1 VLKLK
6 QISVVGAGT
15 MGAGIAQV
23 CAVARY
29 RVMLVDLEPKQLDRA
44 KESIQNSLD
53 RFARKNKLSESVSTI
68 MARIEYSQELT
79 VCGNA
84 DMAIEAVY
92 EDIEVKTGIIQELS
106 QVIDPAAIIGTNTSA
121 ISITALAAAAVNP
134 ERVIGIHFF
143 NPVPMLK
150 AVEIVRGME
159 TSDDAMDVTKQFI
172 ASLEKRP
179 IVVNHD
185 IPGFLLNRINLPSNL
200 EAIRMVEQGVAT
212 IEDVDQGVKLAFG
225 RPMGIFELG
234 DLVGLDV
241 TLNACDAIYAETKD
255 PKYLPPVLLRR
266 MVKAGRLGK
275 KTGNGW
281 YAYNTDGSKVIPDPS
296 AVKKDIS

>member
-1 VLKLK
+1 M
-6 QISVVGAGT
+6 VGAGT

-29 RVMLVDLEPKQLDRA
+29 RVALIDLDPEQLDRA
-44 KESIQNSLD
+44 EKSIHNSLG
-53 RFARKNKLSESVSTI
+53 RFAHKNKLSESVSTI
-68 MARIEYSQELT
+68 MARIEYHQELA

-92 EDIEVKTGIIQELS
+92 EDIEIKTGIIQEVS
-106 QVIDPAAIIGTNTSA
+106 RVIDPAAIIGTNTSA
-121 ISITALAAAAVNP
+121 ISITALATAAINP

-150 AVEIVRGME
+150 AVELVRGME
-159 TSDDAMDVTKQFI
+159 TGDDTMDLTTQFI
-172 ASLEKRP
+172 TSLGKQP

-200 EAIRMVEQGVAT
+200 EAIRLVEQGVAT
-212 IEDVDQGVKLAFG
+212 IQDVDQGVKLAFG

-275 KTGNGW
+275 KTGIGW
-281 YAYNTDGSKVIPDPS
+281 YAYNADGSKMVP
-296 AVKKDIS
+296 ATFAAKKD

>member
-1 VLKLK
+1 MNLK

-29 RVMLVDLEPKQLDRA
+29 RVTLVDLDPKQLDRA
-44 KESIQNSLD
+44 KESIHNSLG
-53 RFARKNKLSESVSTI
+53 RFAHKDKLSESVSAI
-68 MARIEYSQELT
+68 MARVEYGQELA

-84 DMAIEAVY
+84 DLSIEAVY
-92 EDIEVKTGIIQELS
+92 EDIDVKTGIIRELS
-106 QVIDPAAIIGTNTSA
+106 QVIDSSAIIGTNTSA
-121 ISITALAAAAVNP
+121 ISITALAAAAINP

-159 TSDDAMDVTKQFI
+159 TSDGTMDVTMQFV
-172 ASLEKRP
+172 ASLEKQP
-179 IVVNHD
+179 IAVNRD

-255 PKYLPPVLLRR
+255 LKYLPPILLRR
-266 MVKAGRLGK
+266 MVKAGRLGR

-281 YAYNTDGSKVIPDPS
+281 YAYNADGSKKDP
-296 AVKKDIS
+296 APAIKKKD

>member
-1 VLKLK
+1 MNLK

-29 RVMLVDLEPKQLDRA
+29 RVTLVDLDPKQLDRA
-44 KESIQNSLD
+44 KDSIDNSLG
-53 RFARKNKLSESVSTI
+53 RFAHKKKLSESVSTI
-68 MARIEYSQELT
+68 MARIEYRQELAA
-79 VCGNA
+79 CGNA

-121 ISITALAAAAVNP
+121 ISITALAAAAIKP
-134 ERVIGIHFF
+134 QRVIGIHFF

-150 AVEIVRGME
+150 AVEVVRGME
-159 TSDDAMDVTKQFI
+159 TSDDTMHVTTQFI
-172 ASLEKRP
+172 VSLEKQP

-225 RPMGIFELG
+225 RPMGIFELS

-266 MVKAGRLGK
+266 MVKAGRLGR
-275 KTGNGW
+275 KTGTGW
-281 YAYNTDGSKVIPDPS
+281 YAYNADGSKKAPAPS
-296 AVKKDIS
+296 PAKKDRS

>member
-1 VLKLK
+1 
-6 QISVVGAGT
+6 

-29 RVMLVDLEPKQLDRA
+29 RVTLVDLEPKQLDRS
-44 KESIQNSLD
+44 KESIHNSLA
-53 RFARKNKLSESVSTI
+53 RFAHKDKLSESVSAI
-68 MARIEYSQELT
+68 MARIEYRQELA

-92 EDIEVKTGIIQELS
+92 EDIEVKTGIIKELS

-121 ISITALAAAAVNP
+121 ISITSLATAAIHP

-159 TSDDAMDVTKQFI
+159 TSDEAMAVTKQFI

-275 KTGNGW
+275 KTGHGW
-281 YAYNTDGSKVIPDPS
+281 YAYNADGSKVVPAPS
-296 AVKKDIS
+296 AAKKDIS

>member
-1 VLKLK
+1 MNLK

-29 RVMLVDLEPKQLDRA
+29 RVTLVDLDPKQLDRA
-44 KESIQNSLD
+44 KESIHNSLG
-53 RFARKNKLSESVSTI
+53 RFAHKDKLSESVSAI
-68 MARIEYSQELT
+68 MARIEYGQELA

-84 DMAIEAVY
+84 DLSIEAVY
-92 EDIEVKTGIIQELS
+92 EDIDVKTGIIRELS
-106 QVIDPAAIIGTNTSA
+106 QVIDSSAIIGTNTSA
-121 ISITALAAAAVNP
+121 ISITALAAAAINP

-159 TSDDAMDVTKQFI
+159 TSDGTMDVTMQFI
-172 ASLEKRP
+172 ASLEKQP
-179 IVVNHD
+179 IAVNRD

-255 PKYLPPVLLRR
+255 LKYLPPILLRR
-266 MVKAGRLGK
+266 MVKAGRLGR

-281 YAYNTDGSKVIPDPS
+281 YAYNADGSKKDP
-296 AVKKDIS
+296 APAIKKKD

>member
-1 VLKLK
+1 M
-6 QISVVGAGT
+6 VGAGT

-29 RVMLVDLEPKQLDRA
+29 RVTLVDLDPKQLDRA
-44 KESIQNSLD
+44 KDRINNSLG
-53 RFARKNKLSESVSTI
+53 RFAHKKKLSESVSAI
-68 MARIEYSQELT
+68 MARIEYRQDLA

-84 DMAIEAVY
+84 DMAIEAVF
-92 EDIEVKTGIIQELS
+92 EDIEVKTGIIQKLS

-121 ISITALAAAAVNP
+121 ISITALAAAAIKP
-134 ERVIGIHFF
+134 GRFIGIHFF

-150 AVEIVRGME
+150 AVEVVRGMQ
-159 TSDDAMDVTKQFI
+159 TSDDTMDVTRQFI
-172 ASLEKRP
+172 MSLEKRP

-275 KTGNGW
+275 KTGTGW
-281 YAYNTDGSKVIPDPS
+281 YAYNADGFKVDP
-296 AVKKDIS
+296 APTAEKKDQS

>member
-1 VLKLK
+1 VLNLK

-23 CAVARY
+23 CAVSRY
-29 RVMLVDLEPKQLDRA
+29 RVTLVDLDPKQLDRA
-44 KESIQNSLD
+44 KESIHNSLG
-53 RFARKNKLSESVSTI
+53 RFAHKDKLSESVSAI
-68 MARIEYSQELT
+68 MARIEYGQELA

-84 DMAIEAVY
+84 DLSIEAVY
-92 EDIEVKTGIIQELS
+92 EDIDVKTGIIRELS
-106 QVIDPAAIIGTNTSA
+106 QVIDPSAIIGTNTSA
-121 ISITALAAAAVNP
+121 ISITALAAAAINP

-159 TSDDAMDVTKQFI
+159 TSDGTMDVITQFI
-172 ASLEKRP
+172 ESLEKQP
-179 IVVNHD
+179 IVVNRD

-212 IEDVDQGVKLAFG
+212 VEDVDQGVKLAFG

-241 TLNACDAIYAETKD
+241 TLNACDAIYNETKD
-255 PKYLPPVLLRR
+255 PKYLPPILLRR
-266 MVKAGRLGK
+266 MVKSGRLGK

-281 YAYNTDGSKVIPDPS
+281 YAYNADGSKKDPVPVT
-296 AVKKDIS
+296 VKKD

>member
-1 VLKLK
+1 VLNLK

-29 RVMLVDLEPKQLDRA
+29 RVTLVDLDPKQLDRA
-44 KESIQNSLD
+44 KESIHNSLG
-53 RFARKNKLSESVSTI
+53 RFAHKDKLSESVSAI
-68 MARIEYSQELT
+68 MARIEYGQELA

-84 DMAIEAVY
+84 DLSIEAVY
-92 EDIEVKTGIIQELS
+92 EDIDVKTGIIRELS
-106 QVIDPAAIIGTNTSA
+106 QVIDPSAIIGTNTSA
-121 ISITALAAAAVNP
+121 ISITALATAAINP
-134 ERVIGIHFF
+134 ERVVGIHFF

-159 TSDDAMDVTKQFI
+159 TSDGTMDVTMQFI
-172 ASLEKRP
+172 ASLEKQP
-179 IVVNHD
+179 IAVNRD

-255 PKYLPPVLLRR
+255 PKYLPPILLRR
-266 MVKAGRLGK
+266 MVKAGRLGR

-281 YAYNTDGSKVIPDPS
+281 YAYNADGSKKDP
-296 AVKKDIS
+296 APAIKKKD

>member
-1 VLKLK
+1 MNLK

-29 RVMLVDLEPKQLDRA
+29 RVTLVDLDPKQLDRA
-44 KESIQNSLD
+44 KESIHNSLG
-53 RFARKNKLSESVSTI
+53 RFAHKDKLSESVSAI
-68 MARIEYSQELT
+68 MARIEYGQELA

-84 DMAIEAVY
+84 DLSIEAVY
-92 EDIEVKTGIIQELS
+92 EDIDVKTGIIRELS
-106 QVIDPAAIIGTNTSA
+106 QVIDPSAIIGTNTSA
-121 ISITALAAAAVNP
+121 ISITALAATAINP

-159 TSDDAMDVTKQFI
+159 TSDGTMDVTMQFI
-172 ASLEKRP
+172 ASLEKQP
-179 IVVNHD
+179 IAVNRD

-255 PKYLPPVLLRR
+255 PKYLPPILLRR
-266 MVKAGRLGK
+266 MVKAGRLGR

-281 YAYNTDGSKVIPDPS
+281 YAYNADGSKKDP
-296 AVKKDIS
+296 APAIKKKD